1 MEYIIYVTSRPFS
14 QTEQLTDGPEGHSKV
29 TLPIITFLDNL
40 ETVPAVQDN
49 RDACRPQKNI
59 FVTIVILIKESTK
72 FIT

>member
-29 TLPIITFLDNL
+29 TLPITSLDNL